1 MLKSYAQVF
10 LFINKMHCPY
20 CSYSDTKV
28 IDSRLISEGLQT
40 RRRREC
46 PECGERFTTFE
57 SAELLMPKVIKQK
70 NNTREPFNEQ
80 KLREGLYRSLEKRPV
95 GDEEIE
101 KLIEDIKKDI
111 RASGER
117 EVPSRLIGEAVMK
130 NLRKIDEVAFIRFAS
145 VYRRFEDIT
154 EFSEEVE
161 KLTND

>member
-1 MLKSYAQVF
+1 
-10 LFINKMHCPY
+10 MHCPY

-28 IDSRLISEGLQT
+28 IDSRLISDGLQI

-46 PECGERFTTFE
+46 PDCGERFTTVE

-95 GDEEIE
+95 GEEEIE

-130 NLRKIDEVAFIRFAS
+130 NLKKIDEVAFIRFSS

-161 KLTND
+161 KLSKE

>member
-1 MLKSYAQVF
+1 
-10 LFINKMHCPY
+10 MHCPY
-20 CSYSDTKV
+20 CSFSDTKL
-28 IDSRLISEGLQT
+28 IDSRLIAEGLQI

-80 KLREGLYRSLEKRPV
+80 KLREGLYRALEKRPV
-95 GDEEIE
+95 GEEEIE
-101 KLIEDIKKDI
+101 TLVEDIKKDI
-111 RASGER
+111 RSSGER
-117 EVPSRLIGEAVMK
+117 EIPSRMIGEVVMQI
-130 NLRKIDEVAFIRFAS
+130 LRRIDEVAFIRFAS

-161 KLTND
+161 RLTSD

>member
-1 MLKSYAQVF
+1 
-10 LFINKMHCPY
+10 MHCPY
-20 CSYSDTKV
+20 CSFSDTRV
-28 IDSRLISEGLQT
+28 IDSRLITEGLRI

-57 SAELLMPKVIKQK
+57 TAELLMPKVIKQK

-80 KLREGLYRSLEKRPV
+80 KLREGLYRALEKRPV
-95 GDEEIE
+95 GEEE
-101 KLIEDIKKDI
+101 VETLIEDIKKDI
-111 RASGER
+111 RSSGER
-117 EVPSRLIGEAVMK
+117 EIPSRLIGEVVMQ

-161 KLTND
+161 RLTKD